1 MVQLGSGVKALQTAF
16 RFAFCVYAKQICRI
30 IPHKVGRNTGR
41 TLDCRRQT
49 NILARTEHFLFACIH
64 FMQQRNNLGEFT
76 VFSQLERITDFRSA
90 PAGRINFTAGI
101 EGIIILRQRLQNH
114 LTTSAL

>member
-1 MVQLGSGVKALQTAF
+1 MVQLGSGVKALQTAL

-30 IPHKVGRNTGR
+30 IPHKVGRDTGR
-41 TLDCRRQT
+41 TLDCRRQM
-49 NILARTEHFLFACIH
+49 NILTRTEHFLFACIH

-76 VFSQLERITDFRSA
+76 VFAQLERITDFRSA

>member
-41 TLDCRRQT
+41 TLDCRRQM

-76 VFSQLERITDFRSA
+76 VFPQLERITDFRSA
-90 PAGRINFTAGI
+90 PTGCINFTAGI
-101 EGIIILRQRLQNH
+101 EGIVILRQRLQNH